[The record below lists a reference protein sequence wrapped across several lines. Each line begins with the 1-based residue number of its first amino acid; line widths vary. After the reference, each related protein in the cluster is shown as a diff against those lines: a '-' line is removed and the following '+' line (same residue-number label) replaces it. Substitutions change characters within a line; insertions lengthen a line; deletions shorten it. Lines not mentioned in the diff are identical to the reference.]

1 MNKRKFTRAE
11 TFVWIGAFLIS
22 LLAFVS
28 PVLSDTLPVVKAPQ
42 GDFKVRPGSS
52 DIYFYDP
59 TLDFY
64 DPKGRFDERLLTD
77 GFEPL
82 DAMAVDYIRDPYI
95 RNEIAGGYR
104 CGTPTGIYLAIYR
117 KPPEAWLRKRAAR
130 MEAEYLS
137 LLDKRYLVGYP
148 LRPLNNINR

>member
-1 MNKRKFTRAE
+1 MNMRNFIHAE
-11 TFVWIGAFLIS
+11 NLVLAGTVLIA

-28 PVLSDTLPVVKAPQ
+28 PVSSDTLPVVKASQ

-104 CGTPTGIYLAIYR
+104 CGTPTSIYLAIYR